1 MSQITI
7 RETGPYEDRRFS
19 IEVNG
24 TSHGPYSLD
33 QRNDLVRDTKLF
45 LERARPKM
53 VRLEVD
59 GGIKPHFAMA
69 LIDAGVTV
77 PDPCDEEVPYDP
89 DLDEATLVAMAAET
103 LLNGELDELPGEI
116 DGKPVIRVTYDEGVM
131 SFVVGDPIEDV
142 AAYFE
147 DITAA
152 ILDAK
157 EIVARHKADGH
168 AVILVVSDIAQA
180 FQDQVRKDSH

>member
-7 RETGPYEDRRFS
+7 RETGPYEDRQFS

-24 TSHGPYSLD
+24 TLHGPYRLD
-33 QRNDLVRDTKLF
+33 QRTELVRDTKLF
-45 LERARPKM
+45 FERDRPKM

-59 GGIKPHFAMA
+59 GDIKPHIAMA

-77 PDPCDEEVPYDP
+77 PDPCDEDIPYEP
-89 DLDEATLVAMAAET
+89 DMDEATLIAMAEET
-103 LLNGELDELPGEI
+103 LLSGALDELPDEI
-116 DGKPVIRVTYDEGVM
+116 DGKTVIGVTYDDGVM

-147 DITAA
+147 DVTAA
-152 ILDAK
+152 ILHAE
-157 EIVARHKADGH
+157 EIVAAHKAEGRS
-168 AVILVVSDIAQA
+168 AMLVVSDIAQA
-180 FQDQVRKDSH
+180 FQDQARKDSH